1 MNSDPMRALIK
12 RWRSDAA
19 QYQRQVEEARVR
31 GTPYDQ
37 MLSMT
42 TALRQCAQDLER
54 VLDAGPETKA
64 DLFAPTK

>member
-1 MNSDPMRALIK
+1 MGNDTLRALIK

-19 QYQRQVEEARVR
+19 QYQRQVEEARTR

-42 TALRQCAQDLER
+42 TGLRGCAQDLER
-54 VLDAGPETKA
+54 VLDAAPAVEP